1 MWEEQQETV
10 QQVLVGCKMLAS
22 SKYLTRHNRTLMVMV
37 VALAKEQNLLNQ
49 NGKRHQKMW
58 NRGHVL
64 ENSHAKSTI

>member
-10 QQVLVGCKMLAS
+10 QQVLVRCKMLAS

-49 NGKRHQKMW
+49 NGKWYQIMW
-58 NRGHVL
+58 NRGHIL
-64 ENSHAKSTI
+64 ENSHAKLI